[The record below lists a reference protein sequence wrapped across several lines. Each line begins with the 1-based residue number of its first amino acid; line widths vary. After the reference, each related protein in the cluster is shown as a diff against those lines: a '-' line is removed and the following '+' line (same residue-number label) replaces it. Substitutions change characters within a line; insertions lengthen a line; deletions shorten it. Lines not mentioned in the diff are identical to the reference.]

1 VSDGN
6 RRAILRAVGD
16 VALIAGAAQALIERR
31 SAAWRETASV
41 LGGADITFANFEMAL
56 PRGDRERVAA
66 DVSPDL
72 VGVAAALD
80 SFLDAG
86 VDVVALATNHIMDWG
101 AEGLSDTLAQFRER
115 GVETVGAG
123 MTLDEAARPVVVE
136 RADLRVGFAAF
147 TPEQRWTAG
156 PDSPGAAPLRFELVR
171 NALEGMGDVDVR
183 IISLHWGLEM
193 SSYPTPEDRQL
204 ARRIAGAGADLILG
218 HHPHVI
224 QGVERFGRTHVVYS
238 MGNFIFDI
246 NAGRVEHGF
255 EPDDLRSGYMV
266 EAELGAGG
274 VAKLR
279 TVPVWLDEDGLGA
292 VAAGDRGER
301 IAKRVRSCSERI
313 EEGSASVWE
322 HASGTL
328 VRHKLK
334 CMRVSLRDGGL
345 RLVFGELRHV
355 RLRHFKLLWGYI
367 VGRLRRGG
375 TR

>member
-66 DVSPDL
+66 DVSSDL

-171 NALEGMGDVDVR
+171 NAL
-183 IISLHWGLEM
+183 
-193 SSYPTPEDRQL
+193 
-204 ARRIAGAGADLILG
+204 
-218 HHPHVI
+218 
-224 QGVERFGRTHVVYS
+224 
-238 MGNFIFDI
+238 
-246 NAGRVEHGF
+246 
-255 EPDDLRSGYMV
+255 
-266 EAELGAGG
+266 
-274 VAKLR
+274 
-279 TVPVWLDEDGLGA
+279 
-292 VAAGDRGER
+292 
-301 IAKRVRSCSERI
+301 
-313 EEGSASVWE
+313 
-322 HASGTL
+322 
-328 VRHKLK
+328 
-334 CMRVSLRDGGL
+334 
-345 RLVFGELRHV
+345 
-355 RLRHFKLLWGYI
+355 
-367 VGRLRRGG
+367 
-375 TR
+375 